1 MHYGMLFLTGQGEKT
16 AETGFFQS
24 FSANPFWPVFW
35 LCIFVAL
42 SCIIVMFGVKKGIE
56 RTSKIFLPILIVLN
70 IAIAIY
76 VMTLPGALDG
86 VLYYITPNFSKLS
99 FGTIIAALGQ
109 LFYSMSLAMGIM
121 FTYGSY
127 LNKKENLEASVRHI
141 ELFDTGIAFLSGL
154 MILPSVFVFSGGDT
168 NVLNSGSSLLFITM
182 PQVFMSMPFGQ
193 AVGAIFFISGI
204 FCSID
209 FCHFLCGNH
218 SVRISGSIWM
228 ETYSHLYR
236 HLFGSYCNWFS
247 CCLGLWLVEWIY
259 HIWNEHLRFSGLF
272 HKQYFNANFR
282 IVHLY
287 FLRIYCRYQRC
298 GR

>member
-1 MHYGMLFLTGQGEKT
+1 MEKKRTQFSGKIGFILAAAASAVGLGNIWRFPYLAAEYGGGTFLFFYILFAITFGFSLMIAEVALGRKTGRGVVGTFQSLDKRFTFMGWLTMLVPILTLPYYSVTGGWVMHYGMLFLTGQGAKT

-24 FSANPFWPVFW
+24 FSANPLWPVFW
-35 LCIFVAL
+35 LCIFVAI

-86 VLYYITPNFSKLS
+86 VLYYITPDFSKLS

-154 MILPSVFVFSGGDT
+154 MILPAVFVFSGGEQ
-168 NVLNSGSSLLFITM
+168 M
-182 PQVFMSMPFGQ
+182 
-193 AVGAIFFISGI
+193 
-204 FCSID
+204 C
-209 FCHFLCGNH
+209 
-218 SVRISGSIWM
+218 
-228 ETYSHLYR
+228 
-236 HLFGSYCNWFS
+236 
-247 CCLGLWLVEWIY
+247 
-259 HIWNEHLRFSGLF
+259 
-272 HKQYFNANFR
+272 
-282 IVHLY
+282 
-287 FLRIYCRYQRC
+287 
-298 GR
+298 